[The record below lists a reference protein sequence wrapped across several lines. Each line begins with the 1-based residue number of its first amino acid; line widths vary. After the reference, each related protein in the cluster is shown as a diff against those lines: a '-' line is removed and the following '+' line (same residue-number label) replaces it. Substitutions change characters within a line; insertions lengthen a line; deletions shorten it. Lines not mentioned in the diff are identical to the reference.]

1 MSDLEQSTLMKNTM
15 QHIFG
20 LPKGDVKLKLD
31 LTIYIKPINKT
42 LTKLLDD
49 KTVKIQKFH
58 IKNIL

>member
-15 QHIFG
+15 QHIFC
-20 LPKGDVKLKLD
+20 LLMGDVKRKLN
-31 LTIYIKPINKT
+31 LTIYITPINKT

-49 KTVKIQKFH
+49 QTVKIENFH